1 MENKNCRSAKRF
13 LREAG
18 VLMIGGQGSALSN
31 PFLLANHAWLRLS
44 EKEQEALLEML
55 ESVLAL
61 PYSGKPIEYLLSSG
75 ALEGIRVVLNEE
87 ESKLLTFIY
96 DQPLRA
102 YERVI
107 LQTYL
112 DAHVEI
118 RNRYPDSFAKENNV
132 RRELVLCWDS
142 LSLALKNPPSLTL
155 ESRVRLFSFS
165 LQTLDIWGGNDY
177 SSPTIIKTIQT
188 RPPSQR
194 DTTTNEYGK

>member
-1 MENKNCRSAKRF
+1 MGNENCRSAKRF

-31 PFLLANHAWLRLS
+31 PYLLANHAWLRLS

-87 ESKLLTFIY
+87 ESKLLTLIY

-102 YERVI
+102 YERFI

-118 RNRYPDSFAKENNV
+118 RNRYSDSFAKENNV
-132 RRELVLCWDS
+132 RREQVLCWEA
-142 LSLALKNPPSLTL
+142 LSLALKDSPSLTL
-155 ESRVRLFSFS
+155 ESRS
-165 LQTLDIWGGNDY
+165 QTFFF
-177 SSPTIIKTIQT
+177 
-188 RPPSQR
+188 
-194 DTTTNEYGK
+194 

>member
-1 MENKNCRSAKRF
+1 
-13 LREAG
+13 
-18 VLMIGGQGSALSN
+18 MIGGQGSALSN
-31 PFLLANHAWLRLS
+31 PYLLANHAWLRLS
-44 EKEQEALLEML
+44 EKEQETLLEML

-118 RNRYPDSFAKENNV
+118 RNRYPDSFAKQNNV
-132 RRELVLCWDS
+132 RREPVLC
-142 LSLALKNPPSLTL
+142 
-155 ESRVRLFSFS
+155 
-165 LQTLDIWGGNDY
+165 
-177 SSPTIIKTIQT
+177 
-188 RPPSQR
+188 
-194 DTTTNEYGK
+194 

>member
-1 MENKNCRSAKRF
+1 MGNENCRSAKRF

-31 PFLLANHAWLRLS
+31 PYLLANHAWLRLS
-44 EKEQEALLEML
+44 EKEQETLLEML

-102 YERVI
+102 YERSI

-132 RRELVLCWDS
+132 RREPVLC
-142 LSLALKNPPSLTL
+142 
-155 ESRVRLFSFS
+155 
-165 LQTLDIWGGNDY
+165 
-177 SSPTIIKTIQT
+177 
-188 RPPSQR
+188 
-194 DTTTNEYGK
+194 

>member
-1 MENKNCRSAKRF
+1 MGNENCRSAKRF
-13 LREAG
+13 LLEAG

-31 PFLLANHAWLRLS
+31 PYLLANHAWLRLS
-44 EKEQEALLEML
+44 EKEQETLLEML

-107 LQTYL
+107 LQTIL

-118 RNRYPDSFAKENNV
+118 RNPYPDSFAKQNNV
-132 RRELVLCWDS
+132 RRELVPCWDS

-155 ESRVRLFSFS
+155 ESR
-165 LQTLDIWGGNDY
+165 
-177 SSPTIIKTIQT
+177 
-188 RPPSQR
+188 SQAFFF
-194 DTTTNEYGK
+194 

>member
-1 MENKNCRSAKRF
+1 MENENCRSAKRF

-31 PFLLANHAWLRLS
+31 PYLLANHAWLRLS

-102 YERVI
+102 YERSI

-112 DAHVEI
+112 DAHVVSLTCTKKSPKSDSGISE
-118 RNRYPDSFAKENNV
+118 PDFFLLVYKRLTFGEEMIIVV
-132 RRELVLCWDS
+132 RR
-142 LSLALKNPPSLTL
+142 
-155 ESRVRLFSFS
+155 
-165 LQTLDIWGGNDY
+165 
-177 SSPTIIKTIQT
+177 
-188 RPPSQR
+188 
-194 DTTTNEYGK
+194 

>member
-1 MENKNCRSAKRF
+1 MENENCRSAKRF
-13 LREAG
+13 LLEAG

-31 PFLLANHAWLRLS
+31 PYLLANHAWLRLS
-44 EKEQEALLEML
+44 EKEQESLLEML

-112 DAHVEI
+112 EAHVEI
-118 RNRYPDSFAKENNV
+118 RNRYPDSFAKGNNV
-132 RRELVLCWDS
+132 RREQVLC
-142 LSLALKNPPSLTL
+142 
-155 ESRVRLFSFS
+155 
-165 LQTLDIWGGNDY
+165 
-177 SSPTIIKTIQT
+177 
-188 RPPSQR
+188 
-194 DTTTNEYGK
+194 

>member
-1 MENKNCRSAKRF
+1 MENENCRSAKRF

-31 PFLLANHAWLRLS
+31 PYLLANHAWLRLS

-55 ESVLAL
+55 ESVLVL

-87 ESKLLTFIY
+87 ESKLLTLIY

-102 YERVI
+102 YERFI

-118 RNRYPDSFAKENNV
+118 RNRYSDSFAKENNV
-132 RRELVLCWDS
+132 RREQVLC
-142 LSLALKNPPSLTL
+142 
-155 ESRVRLFSFS
+155 
-165 LQTLDIWGGNDY
+165 
-177 SSPTIIKTIQT
+177 
-188 RPPSQR
+188 
-194 DTTTNEYGK
+194 